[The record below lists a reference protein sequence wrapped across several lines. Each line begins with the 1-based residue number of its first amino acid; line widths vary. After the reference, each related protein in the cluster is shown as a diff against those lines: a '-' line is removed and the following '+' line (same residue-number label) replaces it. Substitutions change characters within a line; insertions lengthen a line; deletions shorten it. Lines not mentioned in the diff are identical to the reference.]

1 MADHNIMTKHLPKLI
16 MEDIKTQKVLYVPML
31 AKKFTLKESN
41 QYDNDKLDF
50 RPKYKEPIVKCT
62 TGTCYSIDK
71 TTFDEKMMV
80 QIRFLSS

>member
-41 QYDNDKLDF
+41 
-50 RPKYKEPIVKCT
+50 
-62 TGTCYSIDK
+62 
-71 TTFDEKMMV
+71 
-80 QIRFLSS
+80 